1 MAMTMTPSENCY
13 AMTKTEEGKSLVAYP
28 DPATGGAPWT
38 IGYGHTGGVRPGD
51 TCTEAQA
58 DEWLRQDMAHVAF
71 HINRLLKVKVTQREF
86 DALCVLAF
94 NIGIGNL
101 ESSTLLKL
109 LNEAK
114 YEDAA
119 MQFTRWDHAGGKEI
133 PGLLRRR
140 KDEQAL
146 FQAGINDTA

>member
-1 MAMTMTPSENCY
+1 MTPSENCY
-13 AMTKTEEGKSLVAYP
+13 AMTKTEEGVSLVAYP

-38 IGYGHTGGVRPGD
+38 IGYGHTGPEVHKGLVI
-51 TCTEAQA
+51 TQEQAEA
-58 DEWLRQDMAHVAF
+58 WLRQDMAHVAL
-71 HINRLLKVKVTQREF
+71 HINRMLKVKVTQREF

-94 NIGIGNL
+94 NIGVGNL
-101 ESSTLLKL
+101 ESSTLLRL
-109 LNEAK
+109 VNEGK

-119 MQFTRWDHAGGKEI
+119 MQFPRWDHAGGKEI